1 MTTLTVNQVLE
12 AAQIYDETVKNI
24 QQRFTYLTYKLCDRV
39 SELTQLSSVKGFY
52 HQLSQCQR
60 EIETDESMSMDFAC
74 IHAFEPEHACFQKTM
89 QNQAFIQQCQQLLN
103 GSHALLAFGRPFKLK
118 PMDWDFQL
126 IADQALDS
134 MEQIN
139 AEIRH
144 LSFISPGTTYWVKSL
159 IIELESI
166 MQKAL
171 CVVELVKQRGFAE
184 VPQNPW
190 ELLQQWKKQV
200 HHLLNNA
207 LMLIEQEKGQV
218 ALSAR
223 AN

>member
-1 MTTLTVNQVLE
+1 MTILTVSQVLE

-24 QQRFTYLTYKLCDRV
+24 QQRFIYLTYKLCDRV
-39 SELTQLSSVKGFY
+39 SELTHLSSVKRFY

-60 EIETDESMSMDFAC
+60 EIENDESTSMDFVC
-74 IHAFEPEHACFQKTM
+74 IQAFEPEHACFQKTM

-103 GSHALLAFGRPFKLK
+103 GSHALLAFGRPFELK
-118 PMDWDFQL
+118 PTHWDFQL
-126 IADQALDS
+126 ISEQALEA

-139 AEIRH
+139 AQMRNF
-144 LSFISPGTTYWVKSL
+144 SFISPGKTYLVNSL

-166 MQKAL
+166 MHKAQ
-171 CVVELVKQRGFAE
+171 CIIDLVKQRGFAE

-200 HHLLNNA
+200 HRLLNDA

-218 ALSAR
+218 ALSVR

>member
-24 QQRFTYLTYKLCDRV
+24 QQRFIYLTYKLCDRV
-39 SELTQLSSVKGFY
+39 SELTHLSSVKGFY
-52 HQLSQCQR
+52 RQLSQCQR
-60 EIETDESMSMDFAC
+60 EIECDESMSMDFAC
-74 IHAFEPEHACFQKTM
+74 IQAFEPEHACFQKTM
-89 QNQAFIQQCQQLLN
+89 QNLAFIQQCQQLLN
-103 GSHALLAFGRPFKLK
+103 GSHALLAFGRPFELK
-118 PMDWDFQL
+118 PTHWDFQL
-126 IADQALDS
+126 ISEQALEA

-139 AEIRH
+139 AQMRNF
-144 LSFISPGTTYWVKSL
+144 SFISPGKTYLVNSL

-166 MQKAL
+166 MHKAQ
-171 CVVELVKQRGFAE
+171 CIIDLVKQRGFAE

-200 HHLLNNA
+200 HRLLNDA

-218 ALSAR
+218 ALSVR